1 MAKKQ
6 LSKFLTG
13 LLAVVMMLSLVPVS
27 LYVTA
32 FAAEVEQYSVVV
44 VDEAN
49 QPITESVTITLTDK
63 ADDSKTE
70 TQTTENG
77 VAVFQNFVEENATY
91 IVSVSHVIGYEDV
104 SDYELSVAEGD
115 AETTLRLTTL
125 EKVTISGTVIDDT
138 GSLYNG
144 AKVFLTGYSSANAET
159 GTDGAF
165 SFEVF
170 KGQDYTLTVEAKEYN
185 TESIEIKAIAAD
197 RVVPIAFSSVKKFLL
212 NTNAG
217 EKGTITA
224 TENDVRYGESRT
236 ITATADTGYCIDSF
250 VVNGESL
257 AGAKGEKS
265 FDYVIGS
272 VEKDYNISVS
282 FIRKTYKIT
291 FTVGEN
297 GDVTYDDGAQKVPG
311 GSVNV
316 DKVFNESTD
325 PNSPTKVNV
334 KAVPADNYRVSSII
348 IDNGDPEEFDENNKE
363 YSKEFDMTS
372 DHSFVV
378 EFKLNT
384 FSVTIENEK
393 NGTATIDKAKVD
405 YDGTSII
412 TIKPNDG
419 FNIESVTVDDVA
431 TTDYEITNNGIYELK
446 VSEIKKDTVVKVSY
460 SEIETIDMDDKVVSF
475 NSSDAIVF
483 DDSDTNI
490 IKYVF
495 ANDAEVKFST
505 GNYQGITINGNGS
518 FDVSSF
524 TVSDSEIVSEIM
536 VYNAL
541 KWYKVKLDKKIQI
554 VIDKTAPEV
563 KPEHT
568 MFGWTNADKVTIS
581 GSVSDENTEKNPSSG
596 LNYVVWNKGVALTDE
611 QILAESVKK
620 ISISADGFFSF
631 ESEEGEQVS
640 VYYIYAVDISG
651 NISKG
656 AEVKV
661 GIDKKAPEITSFTF
675 STEENNVIQDAIK
688 FLSFGIFCNEKIYV
702 TVSATDEEISSGL
715 KEIELYNGGE
725 KPIATKKVTGNS
737 ATFELTEKYFDGKE
751 ISAKII
757 DNAGNSSAKTPTD
770 TGGVLSNYVKI
781 TTVKPTV
788 EFTTS
793 SAKYTQDGKLW
804 YDGNTVV
811 TVKVSDEESKAGIY
825 SVSIKL
831 NGVELEKD
839 INNKEI
845 NTLFYK
851 NHTDAETFEINTSQ
865 NPVDGE
871 NTIEVSVI
879 NNAGMKSETATQKVY
894 IDTKKPQ
901 VSNFEIK
908 KVVHGDVVSKVIN
921 FLTFGIFCNEQVE
934 ITVTAT
940 DEAATS
946 GIKEITLYA
955 DSEKIA
961 TVPVNS
967 DGKSTFVIPTDEIV
981 GENKVFDKVISA
993 TATDNVDNVTEHKVQ
1008 PTEVNSNIKS
1018 SSLMIETVKPVI
1030 SQIQDSILDSSV
1042 RNDGKTYSGDI
1053 KLEFTA
1059 QDKDAGLANVDIR
1072 INDVSI
1078 AGYPVDYTNNE
1089 VAKRD
1094 IQTYGF
1100 TTEGIEPN
1108 EDGEYRI
1115 SVIVID
1121 NAGNVQQTS
1130 TIVKKDQTSPVIN
1143 SFEFTSEDKNVP
1155 LETVATQEE
1164 YGYYFKKD
1172 TIVKIAA
1179 KDERSKFETVSGVDS
1194 ITVVLHDK
1202 DGKYYTVNPDGDII
1216 PIDKDKIKDA
1226 QKHDTK
1232 DNSYEFTIKSSF
1244 KGQIFALATDKV
1256 GNTPN
1261 NSTFDNS
1268 SSSIVKEDPLVGFKY
1283 PNGSILETED
1293 KHEEEQNHI
1302 VFDKEATEYKTS
1314 NDGELYSKDVPVEI
1328 IVTDTYSGIRSIEWS
1343 VKAPCDTDNNQEE
1356 KITIENSGT
1365 EVTIGNADKPI
1376 PIANSDWEV
1385 MSRDKNLVTQVKKT
1399 ITVSNNSN
1407 DIVVYVEMTDRAG
1420 NTSVKDITF
1429 SIDKTSPEI
1438 DVAYTA
1444 SNGTQDVDFTNGFHI
1459 GNNQNCKAVITITE
1473 LNFSN
1478 EDVEITLTRDG
1489 EELRIEPDFQRVVD
1503 GGEDK
1508 DHHQIKWFMDIDYAD
1523 FVTEDGNIFNF
1534 DIKCKDKVGRENN
1547 AVNYGD
1553 YENPQEFI
1561 IDNTKPTISVT
1572 ITNSDVHNGKYFN
1585 ADRIATVVIKERFFD
1600 ENIGFDWGGLTYS
1613 LNGTSGS
1620 APTPVLEDSDDKTF
1634 IRVYKIA
1641 FSAEGDYTFDVGY
1654 TDLSGNEAEPFSCSS
1669 VSYAEFTIDKTA
1681 PELIISGVE
1690 DMSANNDTVAPIVSY
1705 SDINFD
1711 ESSVSVVL
1719 TGVNLGTVDYQRYI
1733 NNQLQEGTVSYDD
1746 FERVQSV
1753 DDIYTLTATLTDL
1766 AGNVTTKSITFSA
1779 NRFGSTYDIKS
1790 LENIIGKYLQN
1801 EEDIVFTEI
1810 NVDSLNKG
1818 ETKIKLT
1825 KNGTPM
1831 DLVEGTDYTITET
1844 GGNGQWSQ
1852 YKYTIK
1858 KALFAD
1864 DGRYSISVYS
1874 VDAAGNINENIDE
1887 TKKAEISFGVDKT
1900 KPVIVP
1906 IDFESDTQY
1915 PVEVKTVSVEIKDNL
1930 VLEGVKIYLNG
1941 SEIEYSNDG
1950 ETYTFDIPE
1959 KNEKQNVRI
1968 VAVDAAGNEYE
1979 LSVENFLVSTNLFVR
1994 WFNNTPLF
2002 IGSIAGVVVLFGA
2015 IILLVMAKRKKT
2027 SK

>member
-1 MAKKQ
+1 MYNIAKKQ
-6 LSKFLTG
+6 MSKVLAG
-13 LLAVVMMLSLVPVS
+13 LLAVIMMLSLIPVG

-32 FAAEVEQYSVVV
+32 FAAGVDQYSVMV
-44 VDEAN
+44 VDEKN
-49 QPITESVTITLTDK
+49 QAITDSVTITLTNK
-63 ADDSKTE
+63 ADSSKKQTE
-70 TQTTENG
+70 TSENG
-77 VAVFQNFVEENATY
+77 VVIFKNFVEEDATY
-91 IVSVSHVIGYEDV
+91 IVSVDPAVGYEDV
-104 SDYELSVAEGD
+104 ADYELSVAEGD
-115 AETTLRLTTL
+115 TETTLQLTAL
-125 EKVTISGTVIDDT
+125 EKVTLSGTVVDET
-138 GSLYNG
+138 GAAYAG
-144 AKVFLTGYSSANAET
+144 AKVVLTGYLSSET
-159 GTDGAF
+159 VTTDGTY

-170 KGQDYTLTVEAKEYN
+170 KGKDYSLAATAKEDKYN
-185 TESIEIKAIAAD
+185 TASTTIAAIANDRNCSLEFTVKEFNINTAAD
-197 RVVPIAFSSVKKFLL
+197 E
-212 NTNAG
+212 T
-217 EKGTITA
+217 GTITSSE
-224 TENDVRYGESRT
+224 TVSYGDSKK
-236 ITATADTGYCIDSF
+236 ITATANDGYCIDNF
-250 VVNGESL
+250 IVNGTSQSN
-257 AGAKGEKS
+257 AKGLKS
-265 FDYVIGS
+265 FDYDISS
-272 VEKDYNISVS
+272 VTENYNISVS

-297 GDVTYDDGAQKVPG
+297 GDVTYDDGAQKVPC
-311 GSVNV
+311 GSVSV

-325 PNSPTKVNV
+325 PNSPTKVSV
-334 KAVPADNYRVSSII
+334 KAVPAANYRVSKIVA
-348 IDNGDPEEFDENNKE
+348 DNASETFDENDKE
-363 YSKEFDMTS
+363 YSKEIVMTT

-419 FNIESVTVDDVA
+419 FNIESVTVNGVA
-431 TTDYEITNNGIYELK
+431 TTDYNTK
-446 VSEIKKDTVVKVSY
+446 DDDVSYQLTLANIKKDTVVKISY
-460 SEIETIDMDDKVVSF
+460 SAITAIEMDNVSF
-475 NSSDAIVF
+475 NDADAITV
-483 DDSDTNI
+483 DDSNANI

-495 ANDAEVKFST
+495 AKDANVIFST
-505 GNYQGITINGNGS
+505 EKNRIRVNGNKS
-518 FDVSSF
+518 NTNTY
-524 TVSDSEIVSEIM
+524 TVSESTIIKKIEVRDGK
-536 VYNAL
+536 
-541 KWYKVKLDKKIQI
+541 KWYTVELAKNIQIIIDKKAP
-554 VIDKTAPEV
+554 VITADKSILD
-563 KPEHT
+563 
-568 MFGWTNADKVTIS
+568 WTNSDKVTIS
-581 GSVSDENTEKNPSSG
+581 GSVTDENTSNKPSSG
-596 LNYVVWNKGVALTDE
+596 LNYVVWNKDSALTPE
-611 QILAESVKK
+611 QILAESVNKAN
-620 ISISADGFFSF
+620 ISVDGRFTF
-631 ESEEGEQVS
+631 ESEMGEQDS
-640 VYYIYAVDISG
+640 IYYIYAVDISG
-651 NISKG
+651 NIS
-656 AEVKV
+656 AYATTQVR
-661 GIDKKAPEITSFTF
+661 IDKKAPVITAFTF
-675 STEENNVIQDAIK
+675 STEENNVIQNAIK
-688 FLSFGIFCNEKIYV
+688 FLSFGIFCNEKMYV
-702 TVSATDEEISSGL
+702 TVEAKDDDISSGL
-715 KEIELYNGGE
+715 KEIELYTDGE
-725 KPIATKKVTGNS
+725 FFAKKEVTGKT
-737 ATFELTEKYFDGKE
+737 ATFELTEAVFKNGKE
-751 ISAKII
+751 LSAKIN
-757 DNAGNSSAKTPTD
+757 DVAGNDSTATPTD
-770 TGGVLSNYVKI
+770 TNISSNYVKI

-793 SAKYTQDGKLW
+793 SAKYAQDGKLW

-811 TVKVSDEESKAGIY
+811 TVKVSDEESMAGIY

-839 INNKEI
+839 INNKDI
-845 NTLFYK
+845 NALFYK

-879 NNAGMKSETATQKVY
+879 NNAGMKSEAATQKVY

-908 KVVHGDVVSKVIN
+908 KVHDDVIFKVIN
-921 FLTFGIFCNEQVE
+921 FLTFGIFCNDQVE

-955 DSEKIA
+955 DIEKIA

-993 TATDNVDNVTEHKVQ
+993 TATDNVGNVTEHKVQ
-1008 PTEVNSNIKS
+1008 PTEVNSNIKN

-1042 RNDGKTYSGDI
+1042 RSDGKTYSGDI
-1053 KLEFTA
+1053 KLEFTV

-1108 EDGEYRI
+1108 EDGEYIIR
-1115 SVIVID
+1115 VIVID

-1172 TIVKIAA
+1172 TIVKITA

-1194 ITVVLHDK
+1194 ITVVLRDK
-1202 DGKYYTVNPDGDII
+1202 DGKYYTVNPDGNII
-1216 PIDKDKIKDA
+1216 SIEKIEEA
-1226 QKHDTK
+1226 QKHNTTT
-1232 DNSYEFTIKSSF
+1232 NSYEFITKSSF

-1268 SSSIVKEDPLVGFKY
+1268 SSSIVKEGLLVGFKY

-1314 NDGELYSKDVPVEI
+1314 NGGELYSKDVPVEI
-1328 IVTDTYSGIRSIEWS
+1328 TVTDTYSGIRSIEWS
-1343 VKAPCDTDNNQEE
+1343 VKALYDTDNNQNGS
-1356 KITIENSGT
+1356 ITVANDKS
-1365 EVTIGNADKPI
+1365 TIGDDGWTQTNTEA
-1376 PIANSDWEV
+1376 
-1385 MSRDKNLVTQVKKT
+1385 NLVYVMKKT
-1399 ITVSNNSN
+1399 IFVNNNSN
-1407 DIVVYVEMTDRAG
+1407 DIVVNVKMTDRAG
-1420 NTSVKDITF
+1420 NTSEEKIIF
-1429 SIDKTSPEI
+1429 SIDKTAPVIEVTYDNNTPDETYTDFFKADRKATI
-1438 DVAYTA
+1438 KITERNFNKNDVVCKLTNTDGTIPSLSDWTEHKDTANPDATYYTA
-1444 SNGTQDVDFTNGFHI
+1444 
-1459 GNNQNCKAVITITE
+1459 
-1473 LNFSN
+1473 
-1478 EDVEITLTRDG
+1478 EILYR
-1489 EELRIEPDFQRVVD
+1489 
-1503 GGEDK
+1503 
-1508 DHHQIKWFMDIDYAD
+1508 AD
-1523 FVTEDGNIFNF
+1523 
-1534 DIKCKDKVGRENN
+1534 
-1547 AVNYGD
+1547 
-1553 YENPQEFI
+1553 
-1561 IDNTKPTISVT
+1561 
-1572 ITNSDVHNGKYFN
+1572 
-1585 ADRIATVVIKERFFD
+1585 
-1600 ENIGFDWGGLTYS
+1600 
-1613 LNGTSGS
+1613 
-1620 APTPVLEDSDDKTF
+1620 
-1634 IRVYKIA
+1634 
-1641 FSAEGDYTFDVGY
+1641 GDYTFDI
-1654 TDLSGNEAEPFSCSS
+1654 
-1669 VSYAEFTIDKTA
+1669 SYADLAKNKAADFAQHKFTIDQTMPTVSVAYDNMSALNGNYYKADRVATITIVEHNFDAARVTVIGTATDNGATVAFPVTSAWNDNGDTHTATIHYASDAKYSFDIEFNDKAGNSIADYAPEEFYVDKTA
-1681 PELIISGVE
+1681 PTLEINGVA
-1690 DMSANNDTVAPIVSY
+1690 DKSANNGTVSPVITFTDTNYNGNAISY
-1705 SDINFD
+1705 T
-1711 ESSVSVVL
+1711 L
-1719 TGVNLGTVDYQRYI
+1719 TGVSNGKVNYSSSISDIANGQRV
-1733 NNQLQEGTVSYDD
+1733 TFAD
-1746 FERVQSV
+1746 FERIQKV
-1753 DDIYTLTATLTDL
+1753 DDIYILTATLTDM
-1766 AGNVTTKSITFSA
+1766 AGNETTKSITFSA
-1779 NRFGSTYDIKS
+1779 NRFGSVYDLAT
-1790 LENIIGKYLQN
+1790 LEKIIGKYLQN
-1801 EEDIVFTEI
+1801 EEDVVFTET
-1810 NVDSLNKG
+1810 NVDSLKKG

-1825 KNGTPM
+1825 KNGTPK
-1831 DLVEGTDYTITET
+1831 DLVEGADYTVTET

-1852 YKYTIK
+1852 YKYTIN
-1858 KALFAD
+1858 KALFTD

-1874 VDAAGNINENIDE
+1874 VDAAGNINENIGE

-1941 SEIEYSNDG
+1941 SEIKYNNDG

-1979 LSVENFLVSTNLFVR
+1979 LLVENFLVSTNLFVR

-2002 IGSIAGVVVLFGA
+2002 IGSIAGVVILCGA
-2015 IILLVMAKRKKT
+2015 IVLLVMFKRRKS

>member
-419 FNIESVTVDDVA
+419 FNIESVTVNGVA
-431 TTDYEITNNGIYELK
+431 TTDYDIK
-446 VSEIKKDTVVKVSY
+446 DDDVSYQLTLANIKKDTVVKISY
-460 SEIETIDMDDKVVSF
+460 SAITAIEMDNVSF
-475 NSSDAIVF
+475 NDADAISV
-483 DDSDTNI
+483 DDSNANI

-495 ANDAEVKFST
+495 AKDANVILST
-505 GNYQGITINGNGS
+505 EKNRIRVNGNKS
-518 FDVSSF
+518 NTNTY
-524 TVSDSEIVSEIM
+524 TVSESTIIKKIEVRDGK
-536 VYNAL
+536 N
-541 KWYKVKLDKKIQI
+541 WYTVELAKNIQIIIDKKAP
-554 VIDKTAPEV
+554 VITTDKAI
-563 KPEHT
+563 
-568 MFGWTNADKVTIS
+568 FDWTNSDKVTIS
-581 GSVSDENTEKNPSSG
+581 GSVTDENTSNKPSSG
-596 LNYVVWNKGVALTDE
+596 LNYVVWKKDSALTPE
-611 QILAESVKK
+611 QILAESVNKAN
-620 ISISADGFFSF
+620 ISADGRFTF
-631 ESEEGEQVS
+631 ESETGEQDS
-640 VYYIYAVDISG
+640 IYYIYAVDISG
-651 NISKG
+651 NIS
-656 AEVKV
+656 AYATTQVR
-661 GIDKKAPEITSFTF
+661 IDKKAPGIESFTF
-675 STEENNVIQDAIK
+675 SADKNNVIQDAIK

-702 TVSATDEEISSGL
+702 TV
-715 KEIELYNGGE
+715 
-725 KPIATKKVTGNS
+725 
-737 ATFELTEKYFDGKE
+737 
-751 ISAKII
+751 
-757 DNAGNSSAKTPTD
+757 
-770 TGGVLSNYVKI
+770 
-781 TTVKPTV
+781 
-788 EFTTS
+788 
-793 SAKYTQDGKLW
+793 
-804 YDGNTVV
+804 
-811 TVKVSDEESKAGIY
+811 
-825 SVSIKL
+825 
-831 NGVELEKD
+831 
-839 INNKEI
+839 
-845 NTLFYK
+845 
-851 NHTDAETFEINTSQ
+851 
-865 NPVDGE
+865 
-871 NTIEVSVI
+871 
-879 NNAGMKSETATQKVY
+879 
-894 IDTKKPQ
+894 
-901 VSNFEIK
+901 
-908 KVVHGDVVSKVIN
+908 
-921 FLTFGIFCNEQVE
+921 
-934 ITVTAT
+934 TAT
-940 DEAATS
+940 DEGATS

-955 DSEKIA
+955 NGEEIETRQVDK
-961 TVPVNS
+961 
-967 DGKSTFVIPTDEIV
+967 DGKSTFVIPKDEIV
-981 GENKVFDKVISA
+981 GENYVFDKVISA
-993 TATDNVDNVTEHKVQ
+993 TATDNVGNVTEHKVQ
-1008 PTEVNSNIKS
+1008 PTKENSNIES
-1018 SSLMIETVKPVI
+1018 SNLMIETVKPTVSI
-1030 SQIQDSILDSSV
+1030 DPKPAVYYKNTENDDVEYWYDNRDIDFTITAKDEDSGISSV
-1042 RNDGKTYSGDI
+1042 MV
-1053 KLEFTA
+1053 E
-1059 QDKDAGLANVDIR
+1059 
-1072 INDVSI
+1072 INDQNISKDKNDKEI
-1078 AGYPVDYTNNE
+1078 NE
-1089 VAKRD
+1089 DFAKREAK
-1094 IQTYGF
+1094 
-1100 TTEGIEPN
+1100 TTEEKFVVNTNQVEVSTNGV
-1108 EDGEYRI
+1108 YKLT
-1115 SVIVID
+1115 VKVID
-1121 NAGNVQQTS
+1121 NAGNVREFDKT
-1130 TIVKKDQTSPVIN
+1130 VYKDVESPVITGFKFN
-1143 SFEFTSEDKNVP
+1143 AEDYKEGSETDTTVKVTDYGFYFTK
-1155 LETVATQEE
+1155 ATEV
-1164 YGYYFKKD
+1164 
-1172 TIVKIAA
+1172 TISA
-1179 KDERSKFETVSGVDS
+1179 KDGGSGVKS
-1194 ITVVLHDK
+1194 IT
-1202 DGKYYTVNPDGDII
+1202 YYTVDIDGGKSEEITELVNPKGEITFEV
-1216 PIDKDKIKDA
+1216 KA
-1226 QKHDTK
+1226 R
-1232 DNSYEFTIKSSF
+1232 F
-1244 KGQIFALATDKV
+1244 KGQIYAKATDNV
-1256 GNTPN
+1256 SNTATDFVNPN
-1261 NSTFDNS
+1261 SA
-1268 SSSIVKEDPLVGFKY
+1268 IVEDAK
-1283 PNGSILETED
+1283 
-1293 KHEEEQNHI
+1293 KHEEENHI
-1302 VFDKEATEYKTS
+1302 QFAKEEAKYTTS
-1314 NDGELYSKDVPVEI
+1314 DGGELYSNDVPVKI
-1328 IVTDTYSGIRSIEWS
+1328 TVTDTYSGIRSIKWY
-1343 VKAPCDTDNNQEE
+1343 VKAPCEDDNQEE
-1356 KITIENSGT
+1356 KDIKEITINNKGEILVDGEKPDNSLN
-1365 EVTIGNADKPI
+1365 EVQR
-1376 PIANSDWEV
+1376 E
-1385 MSRDKNLVTQVKKT
+1385 KNLVTKLSKT
-1399 ITVSNNSN
+1399 IKVSNDSN
-1407 DIVVYVEMTDRAG
+1407 DIVVHVEMMDRAG

-1459 GNNQNCKAVITITE
+1459 GNNQNRKAVITITE

-1508 DHHQIKWFMDIDYAD
+1508 DPHQIKWFMDIDYAD

-2027 SK
+2027 RK